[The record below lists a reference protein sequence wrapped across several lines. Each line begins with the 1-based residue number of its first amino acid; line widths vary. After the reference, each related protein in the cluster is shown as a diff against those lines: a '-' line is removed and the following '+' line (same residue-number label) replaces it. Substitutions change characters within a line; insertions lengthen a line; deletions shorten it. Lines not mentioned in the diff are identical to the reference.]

1 MVKEKEQ
8 VPVKSL
14 TIEEMHKAFNES
26 YKFLKAHQDELPDID
41 WKELATEVIKISKE
55 NGETALINGLL
66 ATCCDHLQK
75 VWRTYQ

>member
-26 YKFLKAHQDELPDID
+26 YQFLKKWQDKLPNID
-41 WKELATEVIKISKE
+41 WKELTKDVLAISKA
-55 NGETALINGLL
+55 NGETDLINGLL

-75 VWRTYQ
+75 VWRAYQ